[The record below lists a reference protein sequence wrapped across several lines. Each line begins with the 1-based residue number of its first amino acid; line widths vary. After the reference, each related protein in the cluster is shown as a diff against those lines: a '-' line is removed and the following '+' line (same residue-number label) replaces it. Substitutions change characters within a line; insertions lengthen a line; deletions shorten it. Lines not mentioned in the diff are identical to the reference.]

1 MNALQKCLLTLLLVA
16 GGVQAQERLEFWP
29 DATYDSAVPT
39 PAILPSRIKTTP
51 FSMGSPATV

>member
-29 DATYDSAVPT
+29 DATYNPAVPT
-39 PAILPSRIKTTP
+39 PASVI
-51 FSMGSPATV
+51 G